1 MDRDPVEPT
10 FQFIYFFSSSLR
22 HPAPGTRIE
31 SSMFLPLFIIVNR
44 LSVVCGCGGW
54 LVRGFFLSHTYT
66 KVHRLVL
73 LLAQRALISHR
84 PKFSQSKGTFNSF
97 GYSFC
102 AYLFNL
108 EEEK

>member
-10 FQFIYFFSSSLR
+10 FQFISFFSSSLR

-54 LVRGFFLSHTYT
+54 LVFFIAHTH
-66 KVHRLVL
+66 KS
-73 LLAQRALISHR
+73 AQTCSSLG
-84 PKFSQSKGTFNSF
+84 SKGVNKPPPQVLSI
-97 GYSFC
+97 
-102 AYLFNL
+102 
-108 EEEK
+108 